1 MSITIFYS
9 VSNSY
14 KGIYL
19 RANFSKDV
27 FTPHDSYVIKES
39 ALLNNSCKASKR
51 ANQPVTLAI
60 IRLEYFQFE
69 AFYSCV
75 ASFVMLSNCQVEV
88 GFGSVW

>member
-19 RANFSKDV
+19 KANFSKDV
-27 FTPHDSYVIKES
+27 FTSHESYVLKEL
-39 ALLNNSCKASKR
+39 AVLNNSCKASKR

-60 IRLEYFQFE
+60 IRLEYFPI
-69 AFYSCV
+69 C
-75 ASFVMLSNCQVEV
+75 SFL
-88 GFGSVW
+88 